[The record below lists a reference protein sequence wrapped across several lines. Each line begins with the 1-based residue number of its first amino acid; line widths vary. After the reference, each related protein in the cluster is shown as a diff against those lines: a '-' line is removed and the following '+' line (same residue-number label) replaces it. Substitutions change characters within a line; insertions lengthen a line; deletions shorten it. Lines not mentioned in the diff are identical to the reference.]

1 MQHAQSQDATRGADN
16 RHPSFG
22 TPDVIGI
29 FLLNGADDML
39 MYLTLRAADHLRN
52 VVLPEIASLDGGVGE
67 TTSPIFEQRRK
78 TVVPSL

>member
-1 MQHAQSQDATRGADN
+1 MQHAQSQDASRGADN

-29 FLLNGADDML
+29 FLLKGADDML
-39 MYLTLRAADHLRN
+39 MHLTLRGADHLRN
-52 VVLPEIASLDGGVGE
+52 VVLPEIASPDGGVVK

-78 TVVPSL
+78 TVAPSL